1 MSIIDEDGNTVLKMS
16 FLWKAA
22 AGWLITLISAQTCL
36 LFTWGIWITS
46 EVQQTKTDVAVM
58 QSGITTIQ
66 SRVNGV
72 SSQLGK
78 LPGKVATALKPQNQN
93 DE

>member
-16 FLWKAA
+16 FLWKVGAMM
-22 AGWLITLISAQTCL
+22 LFTLISAQTCL

-46 EVQQTKTDVAVM
+46 EVQQTKTDIAVM
-58 QSGITTIQ
+58 QSGISTIQ

-72 SSQLGK
+72 SAQIGMVPK
-78 LPGKVATALKPQNQN
+78 KVVTALKTQD

>member
-16 FLWKAA
+16 FLWKAGA
-22 AGWLITLISAQTCL
+22 ALLMSLVCAQTCL

-58 QSGITTIQ
+58 QSGISTIQ
-66 SRVNGV
+66 SRVSGI
-72 SSQLGK
+72 SSQVGK
-78 LPGKVATALKPQNQN
+78 PPGQVTAALKSQNN

>member
-16 FLWKAA
+16 SLWKIGAILSIA
-22 AGWLITLISAQTCL
+22 LISAQTGL
-36 LFTWGIWITS
+36 LFTWGVWITS
-46 EVQQTKTDVAVM
+46 EVQKTKTDIAVM
-58 QSGITTIQ
+58 QSGISTIQ

-78 LPGKVATALKPQNQN
+78 LPGKVATALRPQN
-93 DE
+93 EE

>member
-16 FLWKAA
+16 FLWKVGAMM
-22 AGWLITLISAQTCL
+22 LITLISAQTCL

-58 QSGITTIQ
+58 QSGISAIQ
-66 SRVNGV
+66 SRVSGI
-72 SSQLGK
+72 SSQVGK
-78 LPGKVATALKPQNQN
+78 LPGQVTAALKAQNN